1 MKLLYSSILP
11 LKSED
16 GQQKFIDC
24 FHETISQAD
33 AVDIAVGYV
42 SKASLSELGSLVKQN
57 SISRTS
63 LIMGMYY
70 LEGMPEGTYNTA
82 KFLHG
87 EWVDTGIG
95 EVRLV
100 RPFKFHGK
108 VYLFSKDGKPI
119 KAFIGSH
126 NLGAIKTEA
135 SNIRQY
141 EISVATDDTDELAE
155 IASLIAKLRA
165 PNISAPIDEIT
176 GMTLIREVNNSLTGV
191 DTVDRVPQGEV
202 DIYRKHETPVSFIL
216 PIKVPAYSERHM
228 DDNRHYTKSNLNV
241 CYAAPRNARKA
252 RNWFETQFTVGK
264 QITRLPGYPEK
275 NAAFYVVT
283 DDGYTFKAHTT
294 SDGNKQFSAVG
305 DELIMG
311 RWIKGRLA
319 AAGLVSPVN
328 NTQNDTDRAGMITK
342 EMLAAYGCD
351 TVVFTKTDK
360 RKEDEDGNL
369 LDVWVLSFVAAHDN
383 EGE

>member
-1 MKLLYSSILP
+1 MKLLYSNILP
-11 LKSED
+11 LKAKD

-24 FHETISQAD
+24 FLETMLHSD

-42 SKASLSELGSLVKQN
+42 SKASLSELGSLVKQYG
-57 SISRTS
+57 ISRIS
-63 LIMGMYY
+63 LIIGMYC
-70 LEGMPEGTYNTA
+70 LEGMPEGIYNNA
-82 KFLHG
+82 KALHG
-87 EWVDTGIG
+87 EWVNTGIG
-95 EVRLV
+95 EVRLI

-108 VYLFSKDGKPI
+108 VYLFSKDGNPF

-126 NLGAIKTEA
+126 NLGAIKSEA

-141 EISVATDDTDELAE
+141 EISASTDDADELTE
-155 IASLIAKLRA
+155 IASLIANLKA
-165 PNISAPIDEIT
+165 PNISAPIDEIK
-176 GMTLIREVNNSLTGV
+176 GMTLIREPNNSLAGV

-202 DIYRKHETPVSFIL
+202 EIYIKHKSEVSFIL
-216 PIKVPAYSERHM
+216 PIKVPAYNERHM

-252 RNWFETQFTVGK
+252 RNWYETQFTVSK
-264 QITRLPGYPEK
+264 QISRLPGYPEK
-275 NAAFYVVT
+275 NVAFYVVT
-283 DDGYTFKAHTT
+283 DDGYSFKAHTT

-311 RWIKGRLA
+311 RWIKGRLV
-319 AAGLVSPVN
+319 AAGLVFPVN
-328 NTQNDTDRAGMITK
+328 NTQNDVGRAGMITK
-342 EMLAAYGCD
+342 EMLVAYGCD
-351 TVVFTKTDK
+351 TVVLTKTNK

-369 LDVWVLSFVAAHDN
+369 LDVWVLSFEAAHSN

>member
-11 LKSED
+11 LKSDD

-24 FHETISQAD
+24 FLETMSQAD

-42 SKASLSELGSLVKQN
+42 SKASLTELGSLVKQHG
-57 SISRTS
+57 ISRTS
-63 LIMGMYY
+63 LIMGMYF

-82 KFLHG
+82 KALHG
-87 EWVDTGIG
+87 EWAGTGIG

-100 RPFKFHGK
+100 RPLKFHGK
-108 VYLFSKDGKPI
+108 VYLFSKGGKPI

-126 NLGAIKTEA
+126 NLGAIKAEA

-141 EISVATDDTDELAE
+141 EISASTDDAEELAE
-155 IASLIAKLRA
+155 IASLIAKLKA

-176 GMTLIREVNNSLTGV
+176 GMTLIREVNNSLTDV
-191 DTVDRVPQGEV
+191 DTVDRVPEGEV
-202 DIYRKHETPVSFIL
+202 EIYRKHETAVSFIL
-216 PIKVPAYSERHM
+216 PIKVPAHSERHM

-241 CYAAPRNARKA
+241 AYAAPRNARKS
-252 RNWFETQFTVGK
+252 RNWYETQFTVSK
-264 QITRLPGYPEK
+264 DITRLPGYPEK

-328 NTQNDTDRAGMITK
+328 DTQLDTDRAGMITK

-351 TVVFTKTDK
+351 TIVLTKTDK
-360 RKEDEDGNL
+360 QKEDEDGNP
-369 LDVWVLSFVAAHDN
+369 LDVWVLSFEASDGS
-383 EGE
+383 EGK

>member
-1 MKLLYSSILP
+1 MKLLYSNILP
-11 LKSED
+11 LKTEE

-24 FHETISQAD
+24 FLETMSQAD

-42 SKASLSELGSLVKQN
+42 SKASLAELGGLVGQHGVIKTSLV
-57 SISRTS
+57 I
-63 LIMGMYY
+63 GMYY

-82 KFLHG
+82 KALHG
-87 EWVDTGIG
+87 EWAATGIG

-108 VYLFSKDGKPI
+108 VYLFSKDGMPI

-126 NLGAIKTEA
+126 NLGAIKAEA

-141 EISVATDDTDELAE
+141 EVSAATDDVEELAE
-155 IASLIAKLRA
+155 IASLIARLKA
-165 PNISAPIDEIT
+165 PNISSPIDEIT
-176 GMTLIREVNNSLTGV
+176 GITLIREVNNSLTGV
-191 DTVDRVPQGEV
+191 DTVDGIPKGDI
-202 DIYRKHETPVSFIL
+202 DIYMKHKTDVSFIL
-216 PIKVPAYSERHM
+216 PIKVPAYGERHM

-241 CYAAPRNARKA
+241 AYAAPRNARKS
-252 RNWFETQFTVGK
+252 RNWYETQFTVSK
-264 QITRLPGYPEK
+264 DITRLPGYPEK

-283 DDGYTFKAHTT
+283 DDGYKFKAHTT

-328 NTQNDTDRAGMITK
+328 DTQLDTDRAGMITK

-351 TVVFTKTDK
+351 TIVLTKTDK
-360 RKEDEDGNL
+360 HEEDEDGNL
-369 LDVWVLSFVAAHDN
+369 LDVWVLSFEASDGS

>member
-1 MKLLYSSILP
+1 MKLLYTSILP
-11 LKSED
+11 LKAGD

-24 FHETISQAD
+24 FLETMSHAD
-33 AVDIAVGYV
+33 EVEIAVGYV
-42 SKASLSELGSLVKQN
+42 SKASLSELGGMVKQHG
-57 SISRTS
+57 IRRIS

-82 KFLHG
+82 KALHG
-87 EWVDTGIG
+87 EWASAGIG

-100 RPFKFHGK
+100 RPLKFHGK
-108 VYLFSKDGKPI
+108 VYLFSKDGKPF

-126 NLGAIKTEA
+126 NLGAIKAEA

-141 EISVATDDTDELAE
+141 EVSAATDDADELAE
-155 IASLIAKLRA
+155 IASLIAKLKA

-176 GMTLIREVNNSLTGV
+176 GMTLMREVNNSLTGV
-191 DTVDRVPQGEV
+191 DAVSRVPEGEV
-202 DIYRKHETPVSFIL
+202 DIYRKHETAVSFIL
-216 PIKVPAYSERHM
+216 PIKVPAYGERHM

-241 CYAAPRNARKA
+241 CYAAPRNARKS
-252 RNWFETQFTVGK
+252 RNWYETQFTVSNH
-264 QITRLPGYPEK
+264 ITRLPGYPKK

-328 NTQNDTDRAGMITK
+328 DSQKDTDRTGMITK
-342 EMLAAYGCD
+342 EMLAAYGCN
-351 TVVFTKTDK
+351 TVVLTKTDK
-360 RKEDEDGNL
+360 QKEDEDDNL
-369 LDVWVLSFVAAHDN
+369 LDVWVLSFEASDSS